1 MLRRFCRPYRR
12 WFVIGPLTKVVE
24 VLFEIVTPLLV
35 AHMIDRAVAGA
46 DSSELLS
53 IVGLLAAMA
62 VVGFL
67 STLACQK
74 VAALTAQGFGTDLRS
89 ALYAQVNELSQEQVD
104 AFGTASLITR
114 ITSDVNQLQLA
125 VALTIRMLIRWP
137 VLAVLSVLSALL
149 IDWHLGLVFLLC
161 LPVVGVI
168 FWVVMGRSLP
178 FFRVAQEKLDRV
190 SAIVREGLAGTR
202 VVRAFVREG
211 HEQQRFEQAAA
222 EQADVSV
229 SAGRLSA
236 LLNPLTLLVLDAGIA
251 AILVLGGGRVYAG
264 NLTQGQLVAFVTYMN
279 QALVAVG
286 YVANLVITYT
296 RAGASAR
303 RVTEVLNAVPSVRT
317 AADAQAGLP
326 AAPACA
332 LELRDVSF
340 TYPGGGAPALQHV
353 SLSVP
358 CGARLG
364 IIGGTGSGKSTLAS
378 LFARSYDASAGSVS
392 VLGQDVRAW
401 DLAQLRG
408 CMGYVPQ
415 RVALVRGT
423 VRSNLLWGRD
433 DATDA
438 ELWEALERAQ
448 AADFVRALDEGLDA
462 PVEADGR
469 NFSGGQRQRLTIA
482 RALVRQPRVLVLDD
496 ASSALDYATDA
507 RLRAALQEMD
517 GLDATVIVSQRVAS
531 VRAADLIC
539 VLSGGE
545 VMGLG
550 SHDELARG
558 CAVYREICE
567 TQHVDLP
574 EACMLEGGR

>member
-1 MLRRFCRPYRR
+1 MLKRFCAPYGR

-24 VLFEIVTPLLV
+24 VLFDIVTPLLV
-35 AHMIDRAVAGA
+35 ARMIDRAVAGA
-46 DSSELLS
+46 DVHELLG
-53 IVGLLAAMA
+53 IVALLAVMA

-74 VAALTAQGFGTDLRS
+74 VAALTSQGFGTDLRS
-89 ALYAQVNELSQEQVD
+89 ALYAHVNELSQEQVE
-104 AFGTASLITR
+104 AFGTASLVTR

-137 VLAVLSVLSALL
+137 VLALLSVVSALL

-161 LPVVGVI
+161 MPVVGAI
-168 FWVVMGRSLP
+168 FWVIMGKSLP
-178 FFRVAQEKLDRV
+178 YFRVAQAKLDRV
-190 SAIVREGLAGTR
+190 SAIVREGLSGAR
-202 VVRAFVREG
+202 VVRAFGREQ
-211 HEQQRFEQAAA
+211 HEQRRFEQAAA

-251 AILVLGGGRVYAG
+251 AILLLGGGRVYAG
-264 NLTQGQLVAFVTYMN
+264 ELTQGQLVAFVTYMN
-279 QALVAVG
+279 QALVSIG

-303 RVTEVLNAVPSVRT
+303 RVTEVLNAEPSIRAGEGQ
-317 AADAQAGLP
+317 AADLLP
-326 AAPACA
+326 AHSA
-332 LELRDVSF
+332 LAFDDVSF
-340 TYPGGGAPALQHV
+340 TYPGGGAPALSHV
-353 SLSVP
+353 SLALP
-358 CGARLG
+358 RGATLG
-364 IIGGTGSGKSTLAS
+364 VIGGTGSGKSTLAS
-378 LFARSYDASAGSVS
+378 LLPRTYDAGAGNVS
-392 VLGQDVRAW
+392 VLGRDVRAW
-401 DLAQLRG
+401 DLAELRAAI
-408 CMGYVPQ
+408 GYVPQ
-415 RVALVRGT
+415 RVALVRGS

-448 AADFVRALDEGLDA
+448 AADFVRALPEGLDA

-482 RALVRQPRVLVLDD
+482 RALVRRPRVLVLDD

-507 RLRAALQEMD
+507 RLRAALRSLD
-517 GLDATVIVSQRVAS
+517 GLDATLIVSQRVAA

-567 TQHVDLP
+567 TQHVDVP
-574 EACMLEGGR
+574 ACAEGGER